1 MKFST
6 TVFLFLAS
14 LVVLNGC
21 KSKDVILAPQIA
33 NLVGTWRLVE
43 PDSSYQVTLTFA
55 LDTANPP
62 LDITPFLANGK
73 SSVNDYSVR
82 LFATID
88 GVMSAE
94 NLGSTE
100 RAGTPEAT
108 TFEQRYFTN
117 LKAVVRF
124 DMITPD
130 RLRLQHG
137 GESPH
142 VMIYK
147 RVN

>member
-1 MKFST
+1 MRFLTTIFLLFS
-6 TVFLFLAS
+6 S

-33 NLVGTWRLVE
+33 SLVGTWQLVE
-43 PDSSYQVTLTFA
+43 PDSSYAVTLVFT

-62 LDITPFLANGK
+62 LDITPFLASGN
-73 SSVNDYSVR
+73 SSVNDYNVR

-88 GVMSAE
+88 GMMSAE
-94 NLGSTE
+94 NLGSTQ
-100 RAGTPEAT
+100 RAGTSDAT
-108 TFEQRYFTN
+108 KFEERYFTN

-142 VMIYK
+142 VMTYK
-147 RVN
+147 RIK

>member
-1 MKFST
+1 MRFLT
-6 TVFLFLAS
+6 TIFLFLAS
-14 LVVLNGC
+14 FIGLDGC
-21 KSKDVILAPQIA
+21 SSKEVILAPQIA

-43 PDSSYQVTLTFA
+43 PDSSYAVTLIFT

-62 LDITPFLANGK
+62 LDITPFLASGK
-73 SSVNDYSVR
+73 SAVNDYNVR

-88 GVMSAE
+88 GMMSAE

-100 RAGTPEAT
+100 RGGTLEAT
-108 TFEQRYFTN
+108 KFEERYFTN

-124 DMITPD
+124 NMITPD

-142 VMIYK
+142 VMIYE
-147 RVN
+147 RIN

>member
-1 MKFST
+1 MKFLST
-6 TVFLFLAS
+6 AFLLISS

-21 KSKDVILAPQIA
+21 RSKDIVLAPQIA
-33 NLVGTWRLVE
+33 NLVGTWKLVE
-43 PDSSYQVTLTFA
+43 PDSSYAVTLVFA

-62 LDITPFLANGK
+62 LDITPFLASGK
-73 SSVNDYSVR
+73 SSVNDYNVR

-100 RAGTPEAT
+100 KAGTPEAT
-108 TFEQRYFTN
+108 KFEERYFKN

-124 DMITPD
+124 EMLTPD

-137 GESPH
+137 GESPYA
-142 VMIYK
+142 MIY
-147 RVN
+147 RRLN

>member
-1 MKFST
+1 MRFST
-6 TVFLFLAS
+6 KVFLIPALFIAF
-14 LVVLNGC
+14 NGC
-21 KSKDVILAPQIA
+21 RSKDVVLAPQIA
-33 NLVGTWRLVE
+33 SLVGTWRLVE
-43 PDSSYQVTLTFA
+43 PDSSYTVTLTFA

-73 SSVNDYSVR
+73 SSVNDYNVR

-88 GVMSAE
+88 GMMSSE
-94 NLGSTE
+94 NLGSTKK
-100 RAGTPEAT
+100 AGTLKAT
-108 TFEQRYFTN
+108 EFEQRYFTN
-117 LKAVVRF
+117 LRAVVRF

-130 RLRLQHG
+130 KLRLRHG

-142 VMIYK
+142 FMIYE

>member
-1 MKFST
+1 MR
-6 TVFLFLAS
+6 FLTIFFPVLVS
-14 LVVLNGC
+14 LVMLNGC
-21 KSKDVILAPQIA
+21 RSKDVILAPQIA
-33 NLVGTWRLVE
+33 NLVGTWRLTG
-43 PDSSYQVTLTFA
+43 PDSSYAVTLVFA

-62 LDITPFLANGK
+62 LDITPFLASGK

-88 GVMSAE
+88 GMMSAE
-94 NLGSTE
+94 NLVSTKK
-100 RAGTPEAT
+100 AGTLEAT
-108 TFEQRYFTN
+108 QFEQRYLTN

-130 RLRLQHG
+130 KLRLQHG

-142 VMIYK
+142 VMYYERI
-147 RVN
+147 N

>member
-1 MKFST
+1 MRFLT
-6 TVFLFLAS
+6 TFFLFITS
-14 LVVLNGC
+14 FIVLNGC
-21 KSKDVILAPQIA
+21 KSKDVILSPQIA
-33 NLVGTWRLVE
+33 NLVGSWRLVE
-43 PDSSYQVTLTFA
+43 PDSSYTVTLSFA

-62 LDITPFLANGK
+62 LDITPFLATGK
-73 SSVNDYSVR
+73 SSVNDYNLR

-88 GVMSAE
+88 GMMSAD
-94 NLGSTE
+94 NLGSAE
-100 RAGTPEAT
+100 KAGTPEAT
-108 TFEQRYFTN
+108 KFEQRYFTN

-130 RLRLQHG
+130 KLRLQHG

-147 RVN
+147 RIN

>member
-1 MKFST
+1 MRFLT
-6 TVFLFLAS
+6 IIFLFLIPFFM
-14 LVVLNGC
+14 LNGC
-21 KSKDVILAPQIA
+21 RSKDVILAPQIA

-43 PDSSYQVTLTFA
+43 PDSSYTVTLIFA

-88 GVMSAE
+88 GMMSAE
-94 NLGSTE
+94 NLGSTKK
-100 RAGTPEAT
+100 AGTPEANK
-108 TFEQRYFTN
+108 FEQRYFTN

-130 RLRLQHG
+130 KLRLQHG

-142 VMIYK
+142 VMIYE
-147 RVN
+147 RIN